1 MGKCYDDTGFGED
14 EEDYGEG
21 DYGEDDYEGDYEGD
35 YEFGRR
41 RRRPRRKVKGRSHI
55 MVRGRKR
62 KLYRGKKGALFYRTR
77 SGRTYIKG
85 RKRSRFGEME
95 QPEYTDV
102 EFGARLPATKVLK
115 VLQEIA
121 DNMSPDFKYSSQLGR
136 SGRPKLLTADAL
148 KRKLTKNNI
157 DWKRMLEIAITSDP
171 RYVPTRGQKFK
182 GGLKYLRMVA
192 NRWFGI
198 QFKYSDKVDKKG
210 RSKLLTESAL
220 KKKLLAAFKY
230 LGKDWRSEANTTRD
244 IVLEIYKNLK
254 MSFQNSGMKKTN
266 ATKLA
271 NKIMKD
277 NEDGI
282 SMGPQLWYEIYK
294 ADVEKGDNPENAA
307 TDATSVLIRTPPLAD
322 AAALPPMP
330 IGKGGRQS
338 GYENFL
344 PPRPGSMAERWQM
357 DADSGYLGQSAA
369 ARGPIEE
376 SPYARAIQ
384 DMRSRPPPARS
395 GGMGYRA
402 FIDGL
407 IAEGIRPG
415 SEEMGRREDEWRARR
430 AAASGSYNPPDAPMG
445 TVLPPLRAPARG
457 MFGGGDQ
464 SVSLPV
470 GGPGGGNPFNNDLS
484 ERLLGFGMH
493 CNKRSTRRR

>member
-1 MGKCYDDTGFGED
+1 MGKYYDDTEFGEWEDDELEYPSD
-14 EEDYGEG
+14 EEET
-21 DYGEDDYEGDYEGD
+21 
-35 YEFGRR
+35 EFGKRR
-41 RRRPRRKVKGRSHI
+41 RRRRRRRRRTARGNFI
-55 MVRGRKR
+55 TVRGRKR
-62 KLYRGKKGALFYRTR
+62 KLYRGKNGSYYYRTR

-85 RKRSRFGEME
+85 RRARFGEME
-95 QPEYTDV
+95 QGPEEYTDV
-102 EFGARLPATKVLK
+102 EFGDMEFGARLAASKVLK
-115 VLQEIA
+115 ILQEIA
-121 DNMSPDFKYSSQLGR
+121 DNMSPDFKYSSQIGK
-136 SGRPKLLTADAL
+136 SGRPKLLTVNAL

-157 DWKRMLEIAITSDP
+157 DWKRMLEIATMSDP

-182 GGLKYLRMVA
+182 GGFKYIKMVA
-192 NRWFGI
+192 NRWFGTE
-198 QFKYSDKVDKKG
+198 FKYSDKVDKKG
-210 RSKLLTESAL
+210 RPKLLTETAL
-220 KKKLLAAFKY
+220 KRKLSAALKY
-230 LGKDWRSEANTTRD
+230 LGKDWREEANTTRA

-254 MSFQNSGMKKTN
+254 LSFQNSGMKKTA

-277 NEDGI
+277 NEEGI

-294 ADVEKGDNPENAA
+294 GDVQGGDNPENAA
-307 TDATSVLIRTPPLAD
+307 TDATGILVRTPPVAD
-322 AAALPPMP
+322 ARALPAVP

-338 GYENFL
+338 GYEKFL

-369 ARGPIEE
+369 A
-376 SPYARAIQ
+376 SPYAAAIQ
-384 DMRSRPPPARS
+384 DMRSRPPAARP

-407 IAEGIRPG
+407 IEEGIKPG
-415 SEEMGRREDEWRARR
+415 SEEMGRREDEWREARARR
-430 AAASGSYNPPDAPMG
+430 NVYNPPDAPIG
-445 TVLPPLRAPARG
+445 TMLPPLRAPQRG

-484 ERLLGFGMH
+484 ERLLGFGMN
-493 CNKRSTRRR
+493 CNQRRAR

>member
-14 EEDYGEG
+14 FEEDEEYGGVDE
-21 DYGEDDYEGDYEGD
+21 D

-41 RRRPRRKVKGRSHI
+41 RRRPRRKAKGRSHI

-62 KLYRGKKGALFYRTR
+62 KLYRGKNGALYYRTR

-85 RKRSRFGEME
+85 RRRSRFGEME
-95 QPEYTDV
+95 QPEYTDQL
-102 EFGARLPATKVLK
+102 FGARLPATKVLK

-220 KKKLLAAFKY
+220 KKKLSAALKY

-266 ATKLA
+266 ATKFA

-294 ADVEKGDNPENAA
+294 ADVEGGDNPENAA
-307 TDATSVLIRTPPLAD
+307 TDATGVLIRTPPPAD
-322 AAALPPMP
+322 AADLPPMP

-357 DADSGYLGQSAA
+357 DADSGYLGQSAG
-369 ARGPIEE
+369 REE

-384 DMRSRPPPARS
+384 DMRSRPPPARP

-445 TVLPPLRAPARG
+445 TMLPPLRAPARG

-484 ERLLGFGMH
+484 ERLLGFGMN
-493 CNKRSTRRR
+493 CNQRSTRKM